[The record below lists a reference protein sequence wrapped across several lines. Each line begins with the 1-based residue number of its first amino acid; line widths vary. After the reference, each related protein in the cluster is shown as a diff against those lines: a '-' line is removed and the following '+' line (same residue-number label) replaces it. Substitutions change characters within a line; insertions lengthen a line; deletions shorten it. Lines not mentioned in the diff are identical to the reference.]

1 MITGLD
7 VLARPNA
14 SIPVATFDGRHLP
27 LPDAGVD
34 VVMFVDVLHHAEEPF
49 ELLAEARRVAR
60 NGILIKDH
68 LCETRSNARILG
80 LMDWVGN
87 FGHGVA
93 LPYNYWS
100 SDEWKTARDR
110 LGLQAVETR
119 KDLGLYPAVV
129 RPLFENGLHFVSYLS
144 SRDASARA

>member
-1 MITGLD
+1 LDVGCGDGRIDSLIARDRPELMITGLD

-93 LPYNYWS
+93 LQ
-100 SDEWKTARDR
+100 
-110 LGLQAVETR
+110 LLVER
-119 KDLGLYPAVV
+119 RVEN
-129 RPLFENGLHFVSYLS
+129 RP
-144 SRDASARA
+144 R